1 MRQRMKEETTE
12 KKCSESGRRGEEEVR
27 GVGASKISTVVLF
40 GVVVLGVRC
49 LLKLLHFVDELKS
62 FKVSKTL
69 RVQSTTYVR
78 LESKSS
84 GLRVL
89 IMSCKDFAEMIQLIE
104 ERMCN
109 VQNYVKVI
117 AAFFEYFT

>member
-12 KKCSESGRRGEEEVR
+12 KKCSESGRRGHGEEEVR
-27 GVGASKISTVVLF
+27 GVGASKISMVVLF
-40 GVVVLGVRC
+40 GVVVFGC
-49 LLKLLHFVDELKS
+49 LKLLHFVDELKS

-84 GLRVL
+84 GLRVH

>member
-12 KKCSESGRRGEEEVR
+12 KKCSESGRRGHGEEEVR
-27 GVGASKISTVVLF
+27 GVGASKISMVVLF
-40 GVVVLGVRC
+40 GVVVFGC
-49 LLKLLHFVDELKS
+49 LKLLHFVDELKS

-84 GLRVL
+84 GLRVH
-89 IMSCKDFAEMIQLIE
+89 IMSCKDMIQLIE

-117 AAFFEYFT
+117 AAAFFEYFT

>member
-12 KKCSESGRRGEEEVR
+12 KKCSESGRRGHGEEEVR

-40 GVVVLGVRC
+40 GVVVFGC
-49 LLKLLHFVDELKS
+49 LKLLHFVDELKS

>member
-12 KKCSESGRRGEEEVR
+12 KKCSESVRRGHGEEELR

-40 GVVVLGVRC
+40 GVFVFGC
-49 LLKLLHFVDELKS
+49 LKLLHFFDELKS

-89 IMSCKDFAEMIQLIE
+89 IMSCKDFAEMIKFIE

-109 VQNYVKVI
+109 VQNYVKVT
-117 AAFFEYFT
+117 ATFFEYFT

>member
-40 GVVVLGVRC
+40 GVVVLGG
-49 LLKLLHFVDELKS
+49 LKLLHFVDELKS